1 MFAPMARGRTLQI
14 TPAGMAGSI
23 LAIAVA
29 LVCIRLG
36 FWQLDRL
43 EQRRDLNAAL
53 ESRMAEPP
61 LALDRVPRDT
71 TGLTWRRVEASG
83 TWDHARSV
91 VLAGRSQHGVPGVHM
106 VTPLLLPDGGALL
119 VVRGWLPSA
128 DAATVDL
135 APYDSAGPITV
146 RGIISPLG
154 GSGEPAAPD
163 TVAFRTRW
171 YGPDLRRLP
180 RQYPYEVAS
189 LLVRSEST
197 PAGSYPAPLP
207 PLELDE
213 GPHMGYAF
221 QWFSFAAIAL
231 VGWLVLVA
239 RRGTTAGPTPPP
251 AGGSTRHTTEA
262 P

>member
-14 TPAGMAGSI
+14 TPAGVAGSI
-23 LAIAVA
+23 LAIAVV
-29 LVCIRLG
+29 LICIRLG

-53 ESRMAEPP
+53 ESRMTEPP

-71 TGLTWRRVEASG
+71 AGLTWRRVEASG

-91 VLAGRSQHGVPGVHM
+91 VLAGRSQHGVPGVHL
-106 VTPLLLPDGGALL
+106 VTPLLVGDGGALL
-119 VVRGWLPSA
+119 VIRGWLPSP

-163 TVAFRTRW
+163 TVAFRSRW

-180 RQYPYEVAS
+180 GQYPYAVAP
-189 LLVRSEST
+189 LLVRSQST
-197 PAGSYPAPLP
+197 PAGGYPAPLP
-207 PLELDE
+207 ALELDE
-213 GPHMGYAF
+213 GPHLGYAF

-231 VGWLVLVA
+231 IGWLVLVA
-239 RRGTTAGPTPPP
+239 RRGAGTRPPP
-251 AGGSTRHTTEA
+251 PTGGSTLHTPEVR
-262 P
+262 